1 MFRTTASV
9 ALKEDTR
16 IKGRDVK
23 KLRSDIAAQFRMSEE
38 DMNTLM
44 PAKVPPTQAAL
55 STTSAQ
61 PAPKR
66 ILVGTMCGFEELV
79 TGILVVCDF
88 PASSVLVGKEGTS
101 RKGVSGGT
109 RGSIAQAWW

>member
-1 MFRTTASV
+1 MFRTAASV

-55 STTSAQ
+55 STAVTQSA
-61 PAPKR
+61 PAWIVALTTRGLHEWITR
-66 ILVGTMCGFEELV
+66 IIALY
-79 TGILVVCDF
+79 DF
-88 PASSVLVGKEGTS
+88 PQRLCSCGHK
-101 RKGVSGGT
+101 
-109 RGSIAQAWW
+109 